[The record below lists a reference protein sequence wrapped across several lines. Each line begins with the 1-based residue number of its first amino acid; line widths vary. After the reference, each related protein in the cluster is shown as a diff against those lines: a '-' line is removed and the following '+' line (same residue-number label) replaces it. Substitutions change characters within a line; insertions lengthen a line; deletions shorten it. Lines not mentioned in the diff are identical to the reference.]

1 MFNISEET
9 IRLIEALVPLVVFLF
24 GVFFKIGQTQRE
36 ELAHSLNAVLKRLR
50 AGEIDTTHAKE
61 IILATGVVSESKVQK
76 VLDEV
81 QLRIDGKKVEVYK
94 DNVIPGVG
102 ISVDTGGEFTVHPEG
117 LLNKYGH
124 KANKWL
130 KKKVGWKIF

>member
-24 GVFFKIGQTQRE
+24 GVFFKMGMEKRE
-36 ELAHSLNAVLKRLR
+36 ELSHALSAVLERLR
-50 AGEIDTTHAKE
+50 AGEIDTSRAKE
-61 IILATGVVSESKVQK
+61 LVLATGAVSESKIDR

-81 QLRIDGKKVEVYK
+81 QLRLDGKKVSVYK

-102 ISVDTGGEFTVHPEG
+102 LSVDSGGNFSVEASG
-117 LLNKYGH
+117 ALNRAGH
-124 KANKWL
+124 RLNRWL
-130 KKKVGWKIF
+130 KKKAGIKLF

>member
-1 MFNISEET
+1 MFSINEET

-24 GVFFKIGQTQRE
+24 GVFFKMGMEKKE
-36 ELAHSLNAVLKRLR
+36 ELAHALSAVLERLR
-50 AGEIDTTHAKE
+50 AGEIDVTHAKE
-61 IILATGVVSESKVQK
+61 IVLATGVVSESKVQK

-81 QLRIDGKKVEVYK
+81 QLRLDGKKVEVYK

-117 LLNKYGH
+117 ILCKWGH

-130 KKKVGWKIF
+130 KKKAGIKLF